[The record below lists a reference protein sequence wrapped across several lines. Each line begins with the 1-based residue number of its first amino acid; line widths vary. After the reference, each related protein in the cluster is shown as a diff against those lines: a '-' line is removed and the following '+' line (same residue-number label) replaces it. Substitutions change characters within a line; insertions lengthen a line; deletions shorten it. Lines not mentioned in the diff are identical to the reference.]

1 MAQGPPNG
9 APERARKRD
18 SAARMRPSL
27 HGRLA
32 MKLWIRGNSMRLRVS
47 KTELAKI
54 AETGKA
60 EDTVR
65 FSSEQSLKYG
75 IEVRPSGAVTATFAE
90 SSILV
95 TLPKPRLDL
104 WLRPG
109 EVSVEGS
116 QPIGGGKVLQI
127 VLEKDEGAPRA

>member
-1 MAQGPPNG
+1 
-9 APERARKRD
+9 
-18 SAARMRPSL
+18 
-27 HGRLA
+27 
-32 MKLWIRGNSMRLRVS
+32 MKLRIRGNSLRLRVS

-60 EDTVR
+60 EDSVR
-65 FSSEQSLKYG
+65 FSSEQSLRYG
-75 IEVRPSGAVTATFAE
+75 IEVRPTGAVTATFTDAA
-90 SSILV
+90 IRV
-95 TLPKPRLDL
+95 TLPKARLDL

-127 VLEKDEGAPRA
+127 LLEKDEARHGPARGSDDSVA

>member
-1 MAQGPPNG
+1 
-9 APERARKRD
+9 
-18 SAARMRPSL
+18 
-27 HGRLA
+27 
-32 MKLWIRGNSMRLRVS
+32 MKLWIRGNSLRLRVS

-60 EDTVR
+60 EDAVR
-65 FSSEQSLKYG
+65 FSSDHGLRYA
-75 IEVRPSGAVTATFAE
+75 IEVRPTGAITATFAE
-90 SSILV
+90 AAILV

-104 WLRPG
+104 WLRAG

-127 VLEKDEGAPRA
+127 VLEKDDTAGRGSGGDDAVA